1 MKSVVHCKTL
11 IPSLVVTLALA
22 CFWLLP
28 KAQAVVP
35 PPDGGYPGFTTAEG
49 TKALFSLTTGSANT
63 AVGWFSLFSNA
74 AGSFNTATGA
84 GALLFNTADENTAF
98 GAAALLF
105 NTTGTQNTAVGAA
118 AVLSNTMGSDNTAVG
133 ANALSAN
140 TTGSENTSLGHSSLG
155 ANIDG
160 DRNTAVGE
168 VALSSNF
175 HGNENTANGFQALAQ
190 NTDGAFN
197 VAVGTGALSHNTIGE
212 SNIAVGA
219 AAGQDQ
225 DIGSGNVYIGAGVV
239 GIAGEN
245 NHTYIGNVNLTT
257 VSGGNADTVTVDLT
271 TGLLGHASSSRR
283 YKEEIQP
290 MDNASEALYRL
301 KPVTYRFKKEIDPMQ
316 SPDYGLVAED
326 VAQVDPNL
334 AIRDGNGQIE
344 NVRYTAINAMLLNE
358 FLKEHRKM
366 EEQADTIAELKLT
379 VAEQQNTFQSKLSE
393 QEKQIADL
401 VSGLAKVSAQLES
414 TRPDPQVVANNP

>member
-1 MKSVVHCKTL
+1 M
-11 IPSLVVTLALA
+11 
-22 CFWLLP
+22 
-28 KAQAVVP
+28 
-35 PPDGGYPGFTTAEG
+35 
-49 TKALFSLTTGSANT
+49 
-63 AVGWFSLFSNA
+63 
-74 AGSFNTATGA
+74 
-84 GALLFNTADENTAF
+84 
-98 GAAALLF
+98 
-105 NTTGTQNTAVGAA
+105 
-118 AVLSNTMGSDNTAVG
+118 
-133 ANALSAN
+133 
-140 TTGSENTSLGHSSLG
+140 
-155 ANIDG
+155 
-160 DRNTAVGE
+160 
-168 VALSSNF
+168 
-175 HGNENTANGFQALAQ
+175 
-190 NTDGAFN
+190 
-197 VAVGTGALSHNTIGE
+197 AVGTGALSHNTIGE

-225 DIGSGNVYIGAGVV
+225 DIGSGNVYIGAGGV

>member
-1 MKSVVHCKTL
+1 MTKFIYLGFAVFA
-11 IPSLVVTLALA
+11 LV
-22 CFWLLP
+22 CFALLP
-28 KAQAVVP
+28 APNAFGVVP
-35 PPDGGYPGFTTAEG
+35 APDGGYPGFNTAEG
-49 TKALFSLTTGSANT
+49 QKALFSLTTGSANT

-175 HGNENTANGFQALAQ
+175 HGNENTANGYQALAQ

-358 FLKEHRKM
+358 FLKEHRKV
-366 EEQADTIAELKLT
+366 EQLEAT
-379 VAEQQNTFQSKLSE
+379 VA
-393 QEKQIADL
+393 A
-401 VSGLAKVSAQLES
+401 LAAQL
-414 TRPDPQVVANNP
+414 DKVAAQVQINKPAMRVAVENQ

>member
-1 MKSVVHCKTL
+1 MNPLIQLKTASS
-11 IPSLVVTLALA
+11 PLVVLALLGFA
-22 CFWLLP
+22 LLP
-28 KAQAVVP
+28 AAQAVVP

-140 TTGSENTSLGHSSLG
+140 TTGSENTALGHSSLG

-175 HGNENTANGFQALAQ
+175 HGNENTANGYQALAQ

-212 SNIAVGA
+212 SNTAVGA

-225 DIGSGNVYIGAGVV
+225 DIGSGNVYIGAGMV

-290 MDNASEALYRL
+290 MDDASEALYRL
-301 KPVTYRFKKEIDPMQ
+301 KPVTYHFKKEIDPMQ

-358 FLKEHRKM
+358 FLKEHKKT
-366 EEQADTIAELKLT
+366 EKLEATVASLITTVKEQAA
-379 VAEQQNTFQSKLSE
+379 
-393 QEKQIADL
+393 QIQ
-401 VSGLAKVSAQLES
+401 KVSAQLEAS
-414 TRPDPQVVANNP
+414 KPALQVVNNP